1 MYKDKVLQKNPK
13 EKLDF
18 LIKQI
23 EKIQTEMN
31 GLDTLSQE
39 DSTTQDSTIN
49 FDRQSTTDDDM
60 QDSSSVTQIPTQR
73 IPKPKGNYINIPNV
87 LKISKMKHNEY
98 QNHIRDLVKLH
109 VDLNKE
115 YKKQSPKAIELIT
128 LKFRK
133 RNPDFPDTINDW
145 AIKMMVKRVINN
157 IREYRKKGKEQ
168 ENKKMNQV
176 SKRSKNKESADHD
189 SHDNSDTNI
198 GQDNGSSNEVRSDKN
213 QEGNSEKNIYDKIIR
228 IAENSR
234 AKNSSSNEEDKF
246 IELLKEFRT
255 RQIIEESD
263 EIANKSDNTGEE
275 SANPNEIVEMEQKAL
290 PITRAKRKQI
300 ENEVNEVVNTK
311 KKVQKQNRSKKN
323 RSL

>member
-1 MYKDKVLQKNPK
+1 DC
-13 EKLDF
+13 
-18 LIKQI
+18 
-23 EKIQTEMN
+23 
-31 GLDTLSQE
+31 
-39 DSTTQDSTIN
+39 
-49 FDRQSTTDDDM
+49 QSTTDDDI
-60 QDSSSVTQIPTQR
+60 QDSSSVTQIPTQQ
-73 IPKPKGNYINIPNV
+73 IPKPKGNYVNISNV

-98 QNHIRDLVKLH
+98 QSHICDLVKLN
-109 VDLNKE
+109 VDINKE

-133 RNPDFPDTINDW
+133 CNPDFPDTINDW
-145 AIKMMVKRVINN
+145 AIKMMVKQVN
-157 IREYRKKGKEQ
+157 IEKKKKKKGKEQ

-176 SKRSKNKESADHD
+176 SKRSKNKKSADHD

-198 GQDNGSSNEVRSDKN
+198 GQDNGSSNEVSSDKN

-228 IAENSR
+228 IAENSL

-246 IELLKEFRT
+246 IELLKEFCT

-275 SANPNEIVEMEQKAL
+275 SANPNEIVEMKQKAL
-290 PITRAKRKQI
+290 SITRAKRKQI

-311 KKVQKQNRSKKN
+311 KKVQKQNKSKKN
-323 RSL
+323 CSL

>member
-49 FDRQSTTDDDM
+49 F
-60 QDSSSVTQIPTQR
+60 TQR
-73 IPKPKGNYINIPNV
+73 IPKPKGNYVNIPNV

-133 RNPDFPDTINDW
+133 RNPDFPDTINNW
-145 AIKMMVKRVINN
+145 AIKMMVKRIT
-157 IREYRKKGKEQ
+157 IIYLGEYRKKGKEQ

-228 IAENSR
+228 IAENSH

-246 IELLKEFRT
+246 IKLLK
-255 RQIIEESD
+255 
-263 EIANKSDNTGEE
+263 NKSDNTGEE
-275 SANPNEIVEMEQKAL
+275 STNPNEIVEMKQKAL
-290 PITRAKRKQI
+290 PITHAKRKQI
-300 ENEVNEVVNTK
+300 ENEVNEVINTK

-323 RSL
+323 CSL